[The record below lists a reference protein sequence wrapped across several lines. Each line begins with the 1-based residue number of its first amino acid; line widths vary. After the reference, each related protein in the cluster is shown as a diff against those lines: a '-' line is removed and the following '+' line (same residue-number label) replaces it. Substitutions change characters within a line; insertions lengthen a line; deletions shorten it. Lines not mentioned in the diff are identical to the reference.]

1 MESSWTRD
9 QTRVPGVGVGRCILI
24 HCTTREVFSERDYVG
39 KVLNSKLL
47 RPEIQ
52 FVYTLVFFD
61 LVTSLILKIEIRFFL
76 SI

>member
-9 QTRVPGVGVGRCILI
+9 QTHVPCVGRCILI

-52 FVYTLVFFD
+52 FLYTLVFFD

>member
-1 MESSWTRD
+1 M
-9 QTRVPGVGVGRCILI
+9 
-24 HCTTREVFSERDYVG
+24 G

-52 FVYTLVFFD
+52 FLYTLVFFD